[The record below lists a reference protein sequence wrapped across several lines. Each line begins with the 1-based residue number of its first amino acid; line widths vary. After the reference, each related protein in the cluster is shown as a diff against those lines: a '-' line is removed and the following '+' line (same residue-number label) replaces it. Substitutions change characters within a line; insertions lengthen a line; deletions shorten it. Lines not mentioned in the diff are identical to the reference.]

1 MKPFYTRSTVSQ
13 QCLFRITDIF
23 CRNKSRLIERSSF
36 KWKISFWIRSQLEP
50 IFFAKSKSVR
60 PALCF
65 ANFKNIKTAQMNHC
79 FLRACKIYCQ
89 IEIYWICFTSE
100 LRNLWVLFLTSDLL
114 ENWTPVNG
122 WFYEITAVC
131 LNVCLPVCQLRVFL
145 DNHSLV
151 LFSVF
156 FLMMV
161 DNCKI

>member
-1 MKPFYTRSTVSQ
+1 M
-13 QCLFRITDIF
+13 
-23 CRNKSRLIERSSF
+23 
-36 KWKISFWIRSQLEP
+36 EP

-60 PALCF
+60 PALYF

-114 ENWTPVNG
+114 ENWPPVNG

-151 LFSVF
+151 LFSIF
-156 FLMMV
+156 FAWWQIIV
-161 DNCKI
+161 KFKNWQGPFFWAQNGEKPGIFKFF